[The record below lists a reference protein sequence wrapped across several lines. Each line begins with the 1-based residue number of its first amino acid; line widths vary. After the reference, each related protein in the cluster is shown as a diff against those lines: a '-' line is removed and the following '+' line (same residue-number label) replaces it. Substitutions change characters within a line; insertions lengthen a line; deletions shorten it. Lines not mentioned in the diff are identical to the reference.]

1 MSEKD
6 IERARLAQNLLNN
19 PLLEEILSDLKQSY
33 IDDWLVSNPKDVE
46 TRERLFMA
54 ARLIDQF
61 RTSIKAVIDNGVVS
75 AAIIEKRQKR
85 EDRGNL

>member
-19 PLLEEILSDLKQSY
+19 PLLEEILSDLKQTY
-33 IDDWLVSNPKDVE
+33 IDQWLASNPKDVE
-46 TRERLFMA
+46 ARERLYLA
-54 ARLIDQF
+54 AQLVDQF
-61 RTSIKAVIDNGVVS
+61 GTSIKAIIDNGVIS
-75 AAIIEKRQKR
+75 AAIIEKRQNR